1 MEKVNF
7 MLGMDMIQEV
17 NRVTKG
23 VAAVEFTPEQLN
35 IYKVLLDDIP
45 DEKFVAGIKTMLRER
60 PYANIPS
67 PGDIRKYCLET
78 REEDLDIRVAIAR
91 NKIKKAINSVG
102 TYTTVIF
109 DDPIIHLVIRDFGG
123 WIKFGMTSMEEF
135 ENLLKWDFPKLYKAY
150 ATRKN
155 ADIPLMLEGKADK
168 KVIKYIGNEEK
179 AKRWI
184 LSYQQKVEGLEIEP
198 KKENGVA
205 AIEYLVN
212 GLKKECIA

>member
-1 MEKVNF
+1 MENVNF

-23 VAAVEFTPEQLN
+23 ISAIELTPEQLN
-35 IYKVLLDDIP
+35 VYKALLDDIP
-45 DEKFVAGIKTMLRER
+45 DDKFIQGIRTMLKER

-78 REEDLDIRVAIAR
+78 REEDLDIRVAAAR
-91 NKIKKAINSVG
+91 NKIKKAMNSVG
-102 TYTTVIF
+102 TYVTVAF

-123 WIKFGMTSMEEF
+123 WIKLGMTDMEEF
-135 ENLLKWDFPKLYKAY
+135 ENLLKWDLPRLYKAY

-155 ADIPLMLEGKADK
+155 ADIPLMLEGKADDK
-168 KVIKYIGNEEK
+168 TVKYIGNEEK

-184 LSYQQKVEGLEIEP
+184 MSYQQKIERLENKSENQNGIE
-198 KKENGVA
+198 
-205 AIEYLVN
+205 AIECMVTS
-212 GLKKECIA
+212 LKKNIA

>member
-1 MEKVNF
+1 MENVNF

-23 VAAVEFTPEQLN
+23 VTAVEFTPEQLN

-45 DEKFVAGIKTMLRER
+45 DEKFVAGIKTMLKER

-78 REEDLDIRVAIAR
+78 REEDLDIRIAAAR
-91 NKIKKAINSVG
+91 NKIKKAMNSIG
-102 TYTTVIF
+102 TYVTVAF

-123 WIKFGMTSMEEF
+123 WIKLGMTDMEEF
-135 ENLLKWDFPKLYKAY
+135 ENLLKWDLPKLYKAY

-155 ADIPLMLEGKADK
+155 ADIPLMLEGKADDK
-168 KVIKYIGNEEK
+168 TVKYIGNEEK

-184 LSYQQKVEGLEIEP
+184 LSYQQKVERLENKPENKNEIE
-198 KKENGVA
+198 
-205 AIEYLVN
+205 AIECMVTS
-212 GLKKECIA
+212 LKKNIA